1 MTSRRH
7 HRGPLLPP
15 PRASRSSAELLQ
27 PGADERVD
35 LRGLAEALGRLRHRA
50 ERIAAR
56 VAEIDQRRDR
66 IGRGGALRHGDR
78 RRRRPERDAA
88 DLVLELAGDARRQLR
103 PDAVGAG
110 ERRLVLRQDGSG
122 ERIGRQHAQDRQ
134 SDPRADALHRG
145 QQPER
150 AALRLVG
157 EAIEMDVILAHMRFD
172 EEPQRLA
179 ARGRAAQGAR
189 RREDEIADAVDVEHE
204 TFRPALL
211 DDAREHGDHRAAP
224 AAQARCVA
232 AWWAWQMATARASAA
247 SPASIAAPGSR
258 RRTIISICCLS
269 AWPTP
274 TTDFLIRFAE
284 YSKTGMPR
292 SAGTSSTT
300 PRATPSFKVEA
311 GFLLTKV
318 SSTAASSGRKRSSTS
333 MSWRNSAT

>member
-110 ERRLVLRQDGSG
+110 
-122 ERIGRQHAQDRQ
+122 
-134 SDPRADALHRG
+134 
-145 QQPER
+145 
-150 AALRLVG
+150 ALRLVG

-189 RREDEIADAVDVEHE
+189 RGEDEIADAVDVEHE

-274 TTDFLIRFAE
+274 TTDFLIRLAE

-292 SAGTSSTT
+292 SAGTSNTT

-318 SSTAASSGRKRSSTS
+318 SSTAASSG
-333 MSWRNSAT
+333 A